1 MIILTAVSGQFLGG
15 EMVINEHV
23 ISGLLKSSHHL
34 EGQFIF
40 PITSTSL
47 YEDSPKFKASDS
59 LGLISIEHAAS
70 LRFLI
75 AHAKCNT
82 SAFALFRLQYEALVK
97 GFWSL
102 YVANDEQ
109 LDLIVGELS
118 NERAERNNKELPSIS
133 KMLIELKNA
142 NSPAQQAVEMLIQF
156 KDISWKALN
165 SFVHS
170 GVHAVYR
177 STHGYPDELVFTIIR
192 QSNNLMHLAAY
203 MLAVITGDQRVIEN
217 VKQTARNFKDCFQ
230 E

>member
-1 MIILTAVSGQFLGG
+1 
-15 EMVINEHV
+15 MVINEHV
-23 ISGLLKSSHHL
+23 ISGLLKSSHYL

-40 PITSTSL
+40 PITSTPL
-47 YEDSPKFKASDS
+47 YDDSPKFKAADS
-59 LGLISIEHAAS
+59 LGIISIEHAAS

-97 GFWSL
+97 AYWSL
-102 YVANDEQ
+102 YVANGEQ

-133 KMLIELKNA
+133 KMLIELKNT

-165 SFVHS
+165 SCVHS